1 MRRVCVSARYRRR
14 GLAQALVG
22 HLQRAA
28 LALGLTKVI
37 MSTPVLNAP
46 AIAMYSRCVLFG
58 GLCCCCD
65 S

>member
-14 GLAQALVG
+14 GLAQALVA

-37 MSTPVLNAP
+37 RSTPVLNAP
-46 AIAMYSRCVLFG
+46 AIAMYSRCV
-58 GLCCCCD
+58 CCPGAVLLRF
-65 S
+65 